1 MSATP
6 GGGVRTLRMPGRHGY
21 AAEFSP
27 YLPGR
32 LACAASQHYGIA
44 GSGTLLILD
53 QNESGLRLF
62 RSFKKKKK
70 MFQWPM
76 WGRAVGGGD
85 TGSIPV
91 WGTKIPQVSEQL
103 SLMPQLESLQ
113 PKIPHNVT
121 KT

>member
-62 RSFKKKKK
+62 RSFKKKKN

-76 WGRAVGGGD
+76 WGRAVGGG
-85 TGSIPV
+85 V
-91 WGTKIPQVSEQL
+91 C
-103 SLMPQLESLQ
+103 SLMSHLKSHGRRSLVGCSPWGREESD
-113 PKIPHNVT
+113 T
-121 KT
+121 TE